1 MKKVFVFSILFI
13 QLFGGCNYL
22 TTKYLG
28 LRQPKPKSEDYVY
41 RFIKKKKLNINR
53 VLVFSDTFMIR
64 GIISRSA
71 KDLIF
76 LSDGSQ
82 VDKDAEK
89 DSPNCSSNGIDFI
102 NTFQKGGKYPI
113 IPNSNWDKEQSR
125 WKQLDG
131 GLYEKVSASNF
142 DLNMVYYWGSFIGR
156 PNLKNR
162 IDKIQELIKSRPDLS
177 INFVLVNVDLRKNV
191 DMGYESLIIEKMIKE
206 GKLNSKILKIK

>member
-1 MKKVFVFSILFI
+1 MLIH
-13 QLFGGCNYL
+13 LFGSCNYM
-22 TTKYLG
+22 TSKYLG
-28 LRQPKPKSEDYVY
+28 LRQPKPKSEEYVY
-41 RFIKKKKLNINR
+41 RFIKKKELNISKP
-53 VLVFSDTFMIR
+53 LVFSDTFMIR

-82 VDKDAEK
+82 VNKDADK

-102 NTFQKGGKYPI
+102 NTFQKGKKYPT
-113 IPNSNWDKEQSR
+113 IPNSSWDKEQSR

-131 GLYEKVSASNF
+131 GLYEKISSSNF
-142 DLNMVYYWGSFIGR
+142 DLNIVYYWGSFIGR

-177 INFVLVNVDLRKNV
+177 VNFVLVNVDLRKNV
-191 DMGYESLIIEKMIKE
+191 DMGYESLILEKLIKE
-206 GKLNSKILKIK
+206 GKLNSKVLKIK

>member
-1 MKKVFVFSILFI
+1 MLES
-13 QLFGGCNYL
+13 CNYM
-22 TTKYLG
+22 TSRFMG
-28 LRQPKPKSEDYVY
+28 LRQPKPKSENYIY
-41 RFIKKKKLNINR
+41 RFIKRKELNINR

-82 VDKDAEK
+82 VNKDAEK

-102 NTFQKGGKYPI
+102 NTFQKGKKYPTI
-113 IPNSNWDKEQSR
+113 ANSNWDKEQSR

-131 GLYEKVSASNF
+131 GKYEKTSSSNY
-142 DLNMVYYWGSFIGR
+142 DLNIVYYWGSYIGR

-177 INFVLVNVDLRKNV
+177 INFILVNVDLRKGV
-191 DMGYESLIIEKMIKE
+191 DMGYESLIIEKMMKE
-206 GKLNSKILKIK
+206 GKLNSKVLKIK

>member
-1 MKKVFVFSILFI
+1 MTSRFM
-13 QLFGGCNYL
+13 
-22 TTKYLG
+22 G
-28 LRQPKPKSEDYVY
+28 LRQPKPKSENYIY
-41 RFIKKKKLNINR
+41 RFIKRKELNINR

-82 VDKDAEK
+82 VNKDAEK

-102 NTFQKGGKYPI
+102 NTFQKGKKYPTI
-113 IPNSNWDKEQSR
+113 ANSNWDKEQSR

-131 GLYEKVSASNF
+131 GKYEKTSSSNY
-142 DLNMVYYWGSFIGR
+142 DLNIVYYWGSYIGR

-177 INFVLVNVDLRKNV
+177 INFILVNVDLRKGV
-191 DMGYESLIIEKMIKE
+191 DMGYESLIIEKMMKE
-206 GKLNSKILKIK
+206 GKLNSKVLKIK

>member
-1 MKKVFVFSILFI
+1 MA
-13 QLFGGCNYL
+13 
-22 TTKYLG
+22 TKYLG
-28 LRQPKPKSEDYVY
+28 LRQPKPKSENYIY
-41 RFIKKKKLNINR
+41 RFIKKKELNINR

-82 VDKDAEK
+82 VNKDAEK

-102 NTFQKGGKYPI
+102 NTFQKGKKYPTI
-113 IPNSNWDKEQSR
+113 ANSSWDKEQSR

-131 GLYEKVSASNF
+131 RHYEKISSSNY
-142 DLNMVYYWGSFIGR
+142 DLNIVYYWGSFIGR
-156 PNLKNR
+156 PNLKTR

-206 GKLNSKILKIK
+206 GKLNSKVLKIK